1 VFSRISLFLFGV
13 LLTAGFHATTVEAAT
28 FTLLS
33 PQVVAIN
40 GDIELGDCE
49 RWKSA
54 VGPTAHTVILNSR
67 GGRSG
72 QGQCISRSIAAK
84 GMKTFVQGRCASIC
98 FLMFAAGATRQACE
112 GAKIGVHRP
121 VDVATKQ
128 ESADPIFLQTIMD
141 YTTRYGVPRAIQQRL
156 SETPPKDMY
165 WLNDTDLASMNVKR
179 C

>member
-1 VFSRISLFLFGV
+1 MFFRAALFLFGT
-13 LLTAGFHATTVEAAT
+13 LLMVGLRPATVEAAT
-28 FTLLS
+28 FTQLS
-33 PQVVAIN
+33 PHVVALD

-49 RWKSA
+49 RWKAA
-54 VGPTAHTVILNSR
+54 VGAAANTVILNSR
-67 GGRSG
+67 GGRSS
-72 QGQCISRSIAAK
+72 QGQCISRLIAAK

-98 FLMFAAGATRQACE
+98 FLLFAAGATRQACE

-121 VDVATKQ
+121 VDVATRQ

-141 YTTRYGVPRAIQQRL
+141 YTTRYGVPRAIQERL

-165 WLNDTDLASMNVKR
+165 WLSASDLASMNVKR